1 MHRLEL
7 LRSLWGAAAT
17 VRDITQHTRS
27 YYFAAQPPITFYLHT
42 HYAPVQITRWS
53 RPVIEVRATLQAP
66 FGWRVASEQDDA
78 GVYFVARRRTL
89 VGELSAGRFD
99 VFVPQETYLILN
111 VEGAPLT
118 LTNQGDVLHVPPP
131 GGEMLPAPPIPQLPA
146 GDDPAGDDAPP
157 E

>member
-27 YYFAAQPPITFYLHT
+27 YHFAALPPITFYLHT
-42 HYAPVQITRWS
+42 QYAPVQVTRWS

-66 FGWRVASEQDDA
+66 FGWRVASEQDDV

-89 VGELSAGRFD
+89 VGELSAGRIE
-99 VFVPQETYLILN
+99 VFVPREAYLILN
-111 VEGAPLT
+111 VENAPLT
-118 LTNQGDVLHVPPP
+118 LTNPGDVLHIPPP
-131 GGEMLPAPPIPQLPA
+131 GQEAQPAPPIPQLPA
-146 GDDPAGDDAPP
+146 GDDVNEEDAVPG
-157 E
+157 